1 MIEDGRLL
9 SEGASPD
16 VGSVEVELQV
26 TSLHNHT
33 GTAGKLSSDN
43 WVSGS
48 DKTPWHSETS
58 RIFIKK
64 FLLKV
69 FVRQSSKC
77 DALPACNEI
86 TVKTNQFIPW
96 ECLSPTMYAGLYK
109 DPRCPNLQANRTHS
123 APSIDKAGQT
133 VERWDGK
140 LFLGPSEVVINF
152 WK

>member
-109 DPRCPNLQANRTHS
+109 DPRCPNLLSYFLRQTGLTLHQALTRPAKQSRGETGNYFS
-123 APSIDKAGQT
+123 AP
-133 VERWDGK
+133 VR
-140 LFLGPSEVVINF
+140 LL
-152 WK
+152 